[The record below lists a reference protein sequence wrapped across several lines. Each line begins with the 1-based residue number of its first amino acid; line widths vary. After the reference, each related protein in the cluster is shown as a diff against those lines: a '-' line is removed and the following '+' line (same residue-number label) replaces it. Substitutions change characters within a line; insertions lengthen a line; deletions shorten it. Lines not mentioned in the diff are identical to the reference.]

1 MEWPPVRYVNC
12 AATPLHPGLC
22 SDHMLIDRGNGSKE
36 PGAKAA
42 KREPRNRWHA
52 VAIVPGATRCQ
63 AAEAA
68 KGRRFLSIAAPTLPL
83 RECDVAACTC
93 KYRHHEDRR
102 GAPRRSEEARGGGL
116 RSRTGNVDRR
126 NSRGRRET
134 D

>member
-1 MEWPPVRYVNC
+1 
-12 AATPLHPGLC
+12 
-22 SDHMLIDRGNGSKE
+22 MLIDRGNGPKE
-36 PGAKAA
+36 PGAKAP

-52 VAIVPGATRCQ
+52 VAIVPGATHCQ

-68 KGRRFLSIAAPTLPL
+68 KGRRFLSSQAPILPL
-83 RECDVAACTC
+83 RDCDIASCSC

-102 GAPRRSEEARGGGL
+102 GAPRRSEENRSGGL
-116 RSRTGNVDRR
+116 RSRTGVDRR